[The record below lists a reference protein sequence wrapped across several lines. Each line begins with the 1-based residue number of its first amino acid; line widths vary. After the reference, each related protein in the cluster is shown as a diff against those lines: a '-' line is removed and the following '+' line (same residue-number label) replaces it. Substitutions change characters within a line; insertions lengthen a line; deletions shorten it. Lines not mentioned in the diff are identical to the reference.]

1 MNVLKWR
8 LALTAASF
16 LCVALPASAATI
28 VNVQTSLGDYK
39 IELFEDLAPATVERF
54 LSDVEAGAYHFT
66 MVHYAA
72 NTFFAGGRYEYN
84 TCNEGPVDQIPSIAP
99 ITAEETGLAHVP
111 GTLAMVRDVE
121 NPNLVTGEWIINLG
135 TNTPTSP
142 GTAPIV
148 IGEIVEGYNNADVVL
163 DQWKVSMDGAS
174 PAVPT
179 INYDGFLQ
187 IQCGLFGRDNLV
199 FVTMEVES
207 SDLSIPANY
216 YDAESGLLHV
226 TADAGAAGML
236 SLSFSLTETDPDV
249 VIQALADTVA
259 ILTDTVPGIGSFDL
273 ATNTLTLPELVV
285 DGQVVFTNLVFTLTD
300 AEQLLFTLE
309 SFE

>member
-1 MNVLKWR
+1 MNLLKWR
-8 LALTAASF
+8 CALTAASF
-16 LCVALPASAATI
+16 LCVVVPASAATI
-28 VNVQTSLGDYK
+28 VNVQTSLGEYK

-72 NTFFAGGRYEYN
+72 NTFFAGGRFNYN
-84 TCNEGPVDQIPSIAP
+84 TCSEGPVEQTPSITP

-121 NPNLVTGEWIINLG
+121 NPDLVTGEWIINLG
-135 TNTPTSP
+135 FNTPTNP
-142 GTAPIV
+142 ATAPIV
-148 IGEIVEGYNNADVVL
+148 IGEIVEGYGNADSVL
-163 DQWKVSMDGAS
+163 DLWKVSMDGAS

-179 INYDGFLQ
+179 INYDGILQ
-187 IQCGLFGRDNLV
+187 VQCGVFGRDNLV
-199 FVTMEVES
+199 FVTMQVES
-207 SDLSIPANY
+207 SDTATPANF
-216 YDAESGLLHV
+216 YDAASGLLHV

-236 SLSFSLTETDPDV
+236 SLSFSLAETEPDV
-249 VIQALADTVA
+249 VIQALADTVSV
-259 ILTDTVPGIGSFDL
+259 LTETVPGIGTFDL

-285 DGQVVFTNLVFTLTD
+285 DGQVVFTNLVFTLSD
-300 AEQLLFTLE
+300 AEQLLFTLQ